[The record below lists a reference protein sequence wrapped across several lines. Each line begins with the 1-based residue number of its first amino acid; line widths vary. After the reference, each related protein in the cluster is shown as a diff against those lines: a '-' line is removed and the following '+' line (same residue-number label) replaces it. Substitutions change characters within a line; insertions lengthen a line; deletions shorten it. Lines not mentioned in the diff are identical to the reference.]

1 MDFRTKF
8 TKWYYRKGY
17 KLNYE
22 RVDYADSVGRVVYT
36 CPWWVKPLTA
46 YFFSPSVYFEARR
59 DDMRKTLDLI
69 DKVCGG
75 IKCGTE

>member
-17 KLNYE
+17 KI
-22 RVDYADSVGRVVYT
+22 DYADGIGRIVYI

-46 YFFSPSVYFEARR
+46 YFFSPSAYFQEALADIR
-59 DDMRKTLDLI
+59 MRLDEE
-69 DKVCGG
+69 DKNEG
-75 IKCGTE
+75 